1 MNYLFLRICH
11 LFEGFAFEGSMF
23 SHSSKALPSQAVC
36 SSQALPVIN
45 PMKHLVKVHRTFI
58 IIRSIC
64 TEPNM
69 SNSLRFFCF
78 IKIQI
83 AAM

>member
-23 SHSSKALPSQAVC
+23 SHSSHSSKALPSQAVC

-45 PMKHLVKVHRTFI
+45 PMKHLVKVHRTII
-58 IIRSIC
+58 IIRSTC
-64 TEPNM
+64 AEPNM
-69 SNSLRFFCF
+69 
-78 IKIQI
+78 
-83 AAM
+83 